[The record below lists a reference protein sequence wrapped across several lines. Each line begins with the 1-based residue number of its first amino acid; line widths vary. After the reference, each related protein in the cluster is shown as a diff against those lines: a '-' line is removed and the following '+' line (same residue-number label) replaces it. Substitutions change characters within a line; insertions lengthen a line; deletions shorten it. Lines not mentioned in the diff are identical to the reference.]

1 MDVPILI
8 GYMALLFVFGSFLA
22 KIAKKLGIP
31 DIPVLLTFGLFV
43 GPFLGIVSTVDAQTV
58 FSFIGS
64 AGLIVLLL
72 MGAFEMRWIVL
83 KRVLSTVIRLDT
95 IGLIIYLVISGLL
108 FNIIFGIPNLSPIG
122 YLFGA
127 VTSATD
133 PATLI
138 PIFAN
143 SDIDPN
149 IAVTLEAE
157 SVFND
162 PLGIVATSLILTS
175 LGFVSTA
182 NPIIEFFT
190 LAVGGLGLG
199 YLGGK
204 VYEYIVR
211 TRNFGE
217 YISPLTMGIAF
228 LIWYIGEEIIP
239 SLTGYGFSGYMAVA
253 IMGLYIGNVV
263 TKNPAKTEELDNLA
277 EFGNHLS
284 VFIRVLIFVFLGAS
298 ISLTVLKEYALLGS
312 VCALAALF
320 IARPIGVLISTAYPN
335 VNTLKERAYFALEAP
350 RGVVPAAMGAM
361 IYSNIMANPSIIP
374 STITAYMPA
383 EAIAG
388 SILVTTFVT
397 IFFSVIIEG
406 SWAYRLANKLFN
418 V

>member
-22 KIAKKLGIP
+22 KIAEKLGIP
-31 DIPVLLTFGLFV
+31 DIPVLLTFGLVV
-43 GPFLGIVSTVDAQTV
+43 GPFLGIVPTIDAQTV
-58 FSFIGS
+58 FAFIGS
-64 AGLIVLLL
+64 AGLIILLL

-83 KRVLSTVIRLDT
+83 KRVLSTVLRLDT
-95 IGLIIYLVISGLL
+95 IGLVIYLIVSGFIFNLL
-108 FNIIFGIPNLSPIG
+108 FGIPNFSPIG

-175 LGFVSTA
+175 LGFASTA
-182 NPIIEFFT
+182 NPIVEFFT

-199 YLGGK
+199 YLGGR
-204 VYEYIVR
+204 VYEYIVKN
-211 TRNFGE
+211 RNFGD

-228 LIWYIGEEIIP
+228 LIWYIGESLMP
-239 SLTGYGFSGYMAVA
+239 GLTGYGFSGYMAVA

-263 TKNPAKTEELDNLA
+263 TKDPSKTVELDNLA
-277 EFGNHLS
+277 EFGNQLS
-284 VFIRVLIFVFLGAS
+284 VLVRVLIFVFLGAS
-298 ISLTVLKEYALLGS
+298 IGLGVLKEYALIGS

-335 VNTLKERAYFALEAP
+335 INSVKERIYFALEAP

-361 IYSNIMANPSIIP
+361 IYSSIMANPHMIP
-374 STITAYMPA
+374 PAIAAYMPP

-388 SILVTTFVT
+388 SILVTTFIT